1 MDIEYHSWLIDK
13 KINGINVSFD
23 MSAGDYTLIAKDILA
38 NNQYQRRKVD
48 SHGKIYD
55 LLKIDLLDGC
65 VMPPIILSTTTSFNT
80 IVHDIIENAV
90 RSPADLDGS
99 KPELK
104 RLISKAIEDK
114 EIIILDGLQR
124 TYTILD
130 CEKTAIAKGG
140 EQELAFRQSN
150 IRFEIYIGLQKTGVL
165 YRMLTLNT
173 GQTPMSF
180 RQQIEILYCD
190 FIDRDDLPDGIVI
203 VTEKDE
209 KRARGLG
216 KYKYQDVVDMFY
228 AYTTA
233 SPKPH
238 DRLSLVSQVKE
249 LLFLEEYKQQDDILG
264 ILTSYNM
271 LVSKIHS
278 ISNDWTFDQSKIE
291 QDITRPFGVS
301 VESVFSKSQAMT
313 GFGSEVK
320 KLQKQN
326 QLGKIADIKSLIDGL
341 QFGHNPHD
349 ALNNMIVALDQ
360 VTSRAKKVGE
370 AQRLYFSLCFYQIF
384 NKDSDS
390 FLDLSNC
397 WLAALEKFE
406 MIY

>member
-1 MDIEYHSWLIDK
+1 MNIKYHSWLIDK

-23 MSAGDYTLIAKDILA
+23 MSAGEYVVIAKDILTS
-38 NNQYQRRKVD
+38 NQYQRRKID

-65 VMPPIILSTTTSFNT
+65 VMPPIILSTTTSFNSE
-80 IVHDIIENAV
+80 IYHVIERAIKSQADFANA
-90 RSPADLDGS
+90 
-99 KPELK
+99 KPELE
-104 RLISKAIEDK
+104 RLINRAVEDK
-114 EIIILDGLQR
+114 KIIILDGLQR

-130 CEKTAIAKGG
+130 CEKIAIGKGDK
-140 EQELAFRQSN
+140 QEAAFKQSN

-209 KRARGLG
+209 RRARGLG

-249 LLFLEEYKQQDDILG
+249 LLFLEEYKQQDDILE
-264 ILTSYNM
+264 ILTSYNQF
-271 LVSKIHS
+271 VSKINT
-278 ISNDWTFDQSKIE
+278 ISYDWTFDQSRIE
-291 QDITRPFGVS
+291 RDITRPFGVS

-313 GFGSEVK
+313 GFGSEIK
-320 KLQKQN
+320 KLQKQS
-326 QLGKIADIKSLIDGL
+326 QIGSIADIKGLIDDL
-341 QFGHNPHD
+341 RFNEDPHD
-349 ALNNMIVALDQ
+349 ALNNMIVALEQ

-390 FLDLSNC
+390 FLDLDNC